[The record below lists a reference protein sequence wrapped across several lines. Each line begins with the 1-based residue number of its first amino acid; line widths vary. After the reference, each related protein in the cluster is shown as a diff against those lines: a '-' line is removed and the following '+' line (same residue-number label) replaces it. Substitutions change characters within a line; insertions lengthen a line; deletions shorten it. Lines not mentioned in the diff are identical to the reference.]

1 MSCTLLL
8 ILFISLMPLAN
19 ASSLRC
25 PQLQVKGQF
34 LLNKILSNVEHL
46 ETIENIPHYC
56 FTQFRL
62 PTITFDKSPTEAVP
76 IMAIKVFNETTDFYA
91 ENCKRLGLTRE
102 LCWELCQL
110 LQQLIEE
117 SAPCMTYTVAY
128 KDETKH
134 ISRHY
139 RQFKKLAQKRDKIYC
154 VRKFIWSVNEF
165 TVGYSSLIS
174 HAKTASHELN
184 ILTDLLG

>member
-8 ILFISLMPLAN
+8 ILFISLMPLSN

-34 LLNKILSNVEHL
+34 LLNKMLSNFENF
-46 ETIENIPHYC
+46 EPKENIPHYC
-56 FTQFRL
+56 FPRLRL
-62 PTITFDKSPTEAVP
+62 PTIVVDRSPTEAVP
-76 IMAIKVFNETTDFYA
+76 IMAIKVFNETNDFYV

-102 LCWELCQL
+102 LCWELCQIL
-110 LQQLIEE
+110 HQLIEE
-117 SAPCMTYTVAY
+117 FAPCMTYTVAY

-139 RQFKKLAQKRDKIYC
+139 RQLRKLAQKRGNSSC
-154 VRKFIWSVNEF
+154 VRKFIWSVNVKNLQWV
-165 TVGYSSLIS
+165 T
-174 HAKTASHELN
+174 
-184 ILTDLLG
+184 LLLSRMQKQLLMN